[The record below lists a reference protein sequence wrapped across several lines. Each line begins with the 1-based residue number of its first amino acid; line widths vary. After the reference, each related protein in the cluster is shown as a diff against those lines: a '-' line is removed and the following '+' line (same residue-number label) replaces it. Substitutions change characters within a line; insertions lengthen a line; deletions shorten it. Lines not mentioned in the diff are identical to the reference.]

1 MLAKAISVLL
11 ILCVVLYAFNALF
24 PSEQRDTPDFLGSYE
39 RFVVWLTEIAGF
51 FDNLRISI
59 VSLLERLVP
68 ITETVYSVIEGIA
81 NKISDI
87 FDVIS
92 EWFGIDT
99 SGDPETLTSSLSHNL
114 VL

>member
-1 MLAKAISVLL
+1 MAALL

-24 PSEQRDTPDFLGSYE
+24 PSEQRNPPDFLGSYE
-39 RFVVWLTEIAGF
+39 RFYGWLTGIAGF
-51 FDNLRISI
+51 FDNLRNGI

-68 ITETVYSVIEGIA
+68 ITETVYNVIA
-81 NKISDI
+81 DMADKLSNI

-99 SGDPETLTSSLSHNL
+99 GGGNTEPLPPVINP
-114 VL
+114 V